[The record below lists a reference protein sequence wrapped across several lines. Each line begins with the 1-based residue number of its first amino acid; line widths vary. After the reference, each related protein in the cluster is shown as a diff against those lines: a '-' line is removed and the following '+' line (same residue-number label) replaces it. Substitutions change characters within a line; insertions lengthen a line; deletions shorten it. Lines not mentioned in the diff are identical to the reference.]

1 MRRQRR
7 VCESAPELFFC
18 GPFWV
23 ITNHYSQKMRCA
35 LCLSRRG
42 NVIFMNGGEQLHS
55 ILIHIRRHSVEH
67 KGAFCGGNA
76 HEQNKTNICGCC
88 NLWRPSCFSSN
99 VWRFRRSDSAN
110 RQSSERD
117 RSSFRSLLRR
127 VLSSPLPSLRVL
139 SWPLSSL
146 LVALRS

>member
-1 MRRQRR
+1 MRRQPLYVRARR
-7 VCESAPELFFC
+7 NFFC

-23 ITNHYSQKMRCA
+23 ITKHYSQKMRCA
-35 LCLSRRG
+35 LCLSRKDYS

-55 ILIHIRRHSVEH
+55 ILIHLRRHSVEH

-127 VLSSPLPSLRVL
+127 VLSSPLPSLKL
-139 SWPLSSL
+139 PKPLFASS
-146 LVALRS
+146 RTCS

>member
-1 MRRQRR
+1 
-7 VCESAPELFFC
+7 
-18 GPFWV
+18 
-23 ITNHYSQKMRCA
+23 
-35 LCLSRRG
+35 
-42 NVIFMNGGEQLHS
+42 MNGREQLHS
-55 ILIHIRRHSVEH
+55 IVIHIRRHSIEH

-88 NLWRPSCFSSN
+88 NLWRTSCFSSN

-117 RSSFRSLLRR
+117 RFSFRSLLRR

-139 SWPLSSL
+139 SSPILPSLRVLSWPLSSL